1 MCMKLTYTISFVVA
15 FCLLLTS
22 ATNAADPSLA
32 GLWSLNE
39 RVGSVA
45 HDSSDN
51 ANDGTLQGGP
61 NWVAGKIGGGLEFD
75 GTDDHVDCGNDESL
89 NITGEITIAAWV
101 HPTGPGDSDYPR
113 VVDKSNGTG
122 GADPGYKLYLRSA
135 ENYLVT
141 LSGGGVY
148 LNSSSSCDLNAWNYV
163 VYTTDGAQRKLFL
176 NDAWQIWD
184 ETTLPVE
191 SSNPLFIGNSPAG
204 ARHFEGIL
212 DEVRVYNRALGEDE
226 IQTIMFGKGWPY
238 AGNPSPADGA
248 LYEDSWVTLSW
259 SPGDWAVSHDVYLGV
274 NFDDVNEAT
283 PDSDVFQG
291 NQTTTFYVA
300 GFPGFAFP
308 EGLVPGTTYYWR
320 IDEVNDADPNSPWK
334 GDVWSFSIPTN
345 KAHNPVPADGAA
357 SVDPGVTLSWTTGF
371 GAKMHTVYFGEDFDT
386 VANATV
392 GNPVGTTTYTPGP
405 LKLAKSYYWR
415 VDEFDGINTYKGDV
429 WSFTTEGGISNPNP
443 PDGAVDVTQTP
454 ILSWTPGAP
463 AASHAVYFGTD
474 EEAVRNATTASPEYQ
489 GAKALG
495 DESYEPGQLAW
506 QTTYFWRV
514 DEVNDI
520 NPDSPWKGPV
530 WGFTTADFAIVDD
543 FEGYTDDDTAGQAI
557 WQSWIDGFGVAD
569 NGSQVGYLLPPY
581 AEQTIVHGGLQAM
594 LLMYHNVDGVR
605 NSEATLSLTA
615 LRDWTQED
623 VAELS
628 LWFHGLSASVGS
640 FVEDPVGTYTMT
652 ASGTDIWG
660 TADEFHYA
668 FKSLTGAGSIEA
680 RVLSVQNTD
689 AWAKTGVMIRE
700 TLEPGSKFA
709 AVYITPGNGCRFQA
723 RMDTDIAATSDTDV
737 ATDDQIAITAPYWV
751 KLERTVSGTFRGF
764 YSSDGSNWRSMSWN
778 AQSISMVSNVYIGL
792 ALTSHNAGVTCEAKF
807 SNVRTTGT
815 VGGQWVNRDIGIA
828 SNAAEPLFVAISN
841 SGGAPAVV
849 ANDDPSAATIDA
861 WTEWRVPLQA
871 FADQG
876 INMRNV
882 DSIAIGLGA
891 KGNPAAAGGMGTIY
905 IDDIRLYRS
914 ETEPQP

>member
-148 LNSSSSCDLNAWNYV
+148 LNSSSSLDLNAWNYV
-163 VYTTDGAQRKLFL
+163 VYTTDGTQRKLFL
-176 NDAWQIWD
+176 NDAWEVWD

-495 DESYEPGQLAW
+495 DDSYEPGQLAW

-778 AQSISMVSNVYIGL
+778 AQSISMVSNVYIGM

>member
-148 LNSSSSCDLNAWNYV
+148 LNSSSSLDLNAWNYV
-163 VYTTDGAQRKLFL
+163 VYTTDGTQRKLFL
-176 NDAWQIWD
+176 NDAWEVWD

-489 GAKALG
+489 GTKALG
-495 DESYEPGQLAW
+495 DDSYEPGQLAW

-778 AQSISMVSNVYIGL
+778 AQSISMVSNVYIGM

>member
-148 LNSSSSCDLNAWNYV
+148 LNSSSSLDLNAWNYV
-163 VYTTDGAQRKLFL
+163 VYTTDGTQRKLFL
-176 NDAWQIWD
+176 NDAWEVWD

-357 SVDPGVTLSWTTGF
+357 SVD
-371 GAKMHTVYFGEDFDT
+371 
-386 VANATV
+386 
-392 GNPVGTTTYTPGP
+392 
-405 LKLAKSYYWR
+405 
-415 VDEFDGINTYKGDV
+415 
-429 WSFTTEGGISNPNP
+429 
-443 PDGAVDVTQTP
+443 Q
-454 ILSWTPGAP
+454 
-463 AASHAVYFGTD
+463 
-474 EEAVRNATTASPEYQ
+474 
-489 GAKALG
+489 
-495 DESYEPGQLAW
+495 
-506 QTTYFWRV
+506 
-514 DEVNDI
+514 
-520 NPDSPWKGPV
+520 
-530 WGFTTADFAIVDD
+530 
-543 FEGYTDDDTAGQAI
+543 
-557 WQSWIDGFGVAD
+557 
-569 NGSQVGYLLPPY
+569 
-581 AEQTIVHGGLQAM
+581 
-594 LLMYHNVDGVR
+594 
-605 NSEATLSLTA
+605 
-615 LRDWTQED
+615 
-623 VAELS
+623 
-628 LWFHGLSASVGS
+628 
-640 FVEDPVGTYTMT
+640 
-652 ASGTDIWG
+652 
-660 TADEFHYA
+660 
-668 FKSLTGAGSIEA
+668 
-680 RVLSVQNTD
+680 
-689 AWAKTGVMIRE
+689 
-700 TLEPGSKFA
+700 
-709 AVYITPGNGCRFQA
+709 
-723 RMDTDIAATSDTDV
+723 
-737 ATDDQIAITAPYWV
+737 
-751 KLERTVSGTFRGF
+751 
-764 YSSDGSNWRSMSWN
+764 
-778 AQSISMVSNVYIGL
+778 
-792 ALTSHNAGVTCEAKF
+792 
-807 SNVRTTGT
+807 
-815 VGGQWVNRDIGIA
+815 
-828 SNAAEPLFVAISN
+828 
-841 SGGAPAVV
+841 
-849 ANDDPSAATIDA
+849 
-861 WTEWRVPLQA
+861 
-871 FADQG
+871 
-876 INMRNV
+876 
-882 DSIAIGLGA
+882 
-891 KGNPAAAGGMGTIY
+891 
-905 IDDIRLYRS
+905 
-914 ETEPQP
+914 

>member
-148 LNSSSSCDLNAWNYV
+148 LNSSSSLDLNAWNYV
-163 VYTTDGAQRKLFL
+163 VYTTDGTQRKLFL
-176 NDAWQIWD
+176 NDAWEVWD

-778 AQSISMVSNVYIGL
+778 AQSISMVSNVYIGM